1 MLPWAASADM
11 RKRHMA
17 QAGKD
22 NVYEITFLKTIMLCM
37 HYVLF
42 RVRQLYRAILEL

>member
-1 MLPWAASADM
+1 MFTPSSNNEDNSI
-11 RKRHMA
+11 K
-17 QAGKD
+17 GKD

-37 HYVLF
+37 YYVLF